1 MAFRDHTLDDAWIR
15 SCSVYW
21 PLSEIIAGDEE
32 RSLEAITLEHV
43 QKLRRVKVGSVIICQ
58 GHDIVLHAVVYI
70 VVVRN
75 FPKQWSRIVERA
87 YSGGRRV

>member
-1 MAFRDHTLDDAWIR
+1 MAFRDHTLDNAWIR

-21 PLSEIIAGDEE
+21 PLSEIIASNKE
-32 RSLEAITLEHV
+32 RSLEPITLEHV
-43 QKLRRVKVGSVIICQ
+43 QKLRRVKIRPVIICQ

-87 YSGGRRV
+87 CSGGGRV